1 MLQTIKKILPKPI
14 KKWLIVIKQKT
25 YDQIQRKRLAKRMQL
40 KHAELLKKMK
50 GKDKIKVVFLAV
62 NQSIWK
68 VDTVFQ
74 KMLIDPLFEPEV
86 LVCPY
91 VVYGEEEMLKEM
103 RQTYHYFIE
112 KGYPVR
118 KSLKEDGSWL
128 MLDEINPDIVFF
140 TNPHDLTHKEYY
152 ENAYLNHLS
161 GYAGYGI
168 AVSKYKNYQD
178 QYNQNFHNAVWQ
190 IFLQHK
196 VGMTLSKRY
205 AANKGINTYLVGD
218 TLIEQILGSTNQQE
232 AWKQQNKK
240 KLKVIWAPHHTI
252 TANDI
257 KMLPYST
264 FLQYAEVMRT
274 IAIDL
279 KSTVQF
285 AFKPHPILKS
295 KLYQHPQWGKEKT
308 DRYYKFWQNSSNT
321 QLDEGEYIALFRQS
335 DAMIH
340 DSGAFTA
347 EYIFLDKPVMHLSKK
362 GVENFFNEFAVEAYH
377 CHYKAKSNADIL
389 LFIESHISNDSM
401 ANARKQFIK
410 KYSYVIGDIEL
421 PSELIIKSIK
431 NELGRES

>member
-1 MLQTIKKILPKPI
+1 MIKKNLPKPVI
-14 KKWLIVIKQKT
+14 KLLISIKQKT
-25 YDQIQRKRLAKRMQL
+25 YYQRQKKILFKSMQL
-40 KHAELLKKMK
+40 KHTTLLKRIK
-50 GKDKIKVVFLAV
+50 GKDKIKVVFLAIHK
-62 NQSIWK
+62 SMWK
-68 VDTVFQ
+68 VDPVFQ
-74 KMLIDPLFEPEV
+74 KMLIDPLFEPEI

-91 VVYGEEEMLKEM
+91 MDYGEERMLEDLE
-103 RQTYHYFIE
+103 QTYHHFIE

-128 MLDEINPDIVFF
+128 MLDEIKPDILFF

-152 ENAYLNHLS
+152 ENAYLNYLS
-161 GYAGYGI
+161 VYAGYGI

-178 QYNQNFHNAVWQ
+178 QYNQDFHNAVWQ

-196 VGMTLSKRY
+196 VGMTLSKKY
-205 AANKGINTYLVGD
+205 AANKGINTCLVGD
-218 TLIEQILGSTNQQE
+218 TLIEQIIESTNQQE

-240 KLKVIWAPHHTI
+240 KLKIIWAPHHTI
-252 TANDI
+252 TAGDI

-279 KSTVQF
+279 ESTVQF

-308 DRYYKFWQNSSNT
+308 DRYYKFWQNRSNT
-321 QLDEGEYIALFRQS
+321 QLDESEYIALFRQS

-347 EYIFLDKPVMHLSKK
+347 EYIFLDKPVMHLGKK
-362 GVENFFNEFAVEAYH
+362 GIEKFFNEFAVEAYH
-377 CHYKAKSNADIL
+377 CHYKAKSNVDIL
-389 LFIESHISNDSM
+389 RFIESHISNDSM
-401 ANARKQFIK
+401 ANAREQFIR